1 MNRSP
6 QRRPGGPSP
15 FSGPVIALA
24 VVASV
29 VVIVGML
36 LAFGL
41 LDLSRFSSNER
52 STAGLIAVPTPA
64 RTIPAYARVTR
75 DHLWDPANGLAMIY
89 LPPRA
94 VTKEMLVNI
103 SDVIGRVLDHDKA
116 PGYVFTESDFLPR
129 GTREG
134 IVAGIPAGKR
144 AVRISA
150 DKVDGLYGLH
160 SGDRFD
166 LLATMPIDATQSGG
180 GQTFNFAGV
189 YSQQLALQARLS
201 NWDKQATVR
210 VIVQS
215 AVIVE
220 PMTTRGIPI
229 YQTSLTEGSATRV
242 RPVQEAVIAIDPDE
256 VALLT
261 EAMAVGA
268 RLTTIPRSGRPDDPI
283 NSRTPDLNPVS
294 PFTRPGTGGLRAAE
308 SGIATDEEAKDFSVV
323 ETIMGQKRA
332 LTAVPRR

>member
-1 MNRSP
+1 M
-6 QRRPGGPSP
+6 
-15 FSGPVIALA
+15 FTGPVIALA
-24 VVASV
+24 IAASV
-29 VVIVGML
+29 VVIVGLL

-41 LDLSRFSSNER
+41 LDLSKFRSNER
-52 STAGLIAVPTPA
+52 STAGLVAVPTPA
-64 RTIPAYARVTR
+64 KTIPAYTRVQR
-75 DHLWDPANGLAMIY
+75 DHLWDPVNGRLAMIY

-94 VTKEMLVNI
+94 VTREMLVNI

-160 SGDRFD
+160 AGDRFD
-166 LLATMPIDATQSGG
+166 LLATMPINASQGG

-189 YSQQLALQARLS
+189 YGQELALQARLS

-215 AVIVE
+215 AVIVQ

-229 YQTSLTEGSATRV
+229 YQTSLSEGSATRV

-261 EAMAVGA
+261 EAMAVDA
-268 RLTTIPRSGRPDDPI
+268 RLTTIPRSGRPDDPV
-283 NSRTPDLNPVS
+283 NSRTPDLRPVS
-294 PFTRPGTGGLRAAE
+294 PFTPPGAGGVRAAE
-308 SGIATDEEAKDFSVV
+308 SGVGTGEDAKAFSVV